1 MHNTSPYSHVFQLSK
16 VGVIISTLL
25 LSACSATMDSSSQ
38 EGKGSFR
45 VEPDGRLA
53 TGSPVTWVAGNW
65 QELTK
70 AINAAN
76 TTNLAIEVNQVHDG
90 SLRVLIPAT
99 DVFVGNTVRINRK
112 SHALLNRI
120 VEVINARQELRVRI
134 VGHTD
139 SSGDDLQNQILSLNR
154 SSSVAN
160 YMIKKGLRSS
170 RIELEGRG
178 SVDPLVS
185 NDSRENRLIN
195 RRIELY
201 LYRLK

>member
-16 VGVIISTLL
+16 LGVIISTLL

-45 VEPDGRLA
+45 VEPDGRPA

>member
-45 VEPDGRLA
+45 VEPDGRPA